1 MRKIAKIILPLSIV
15 LVLAAYTNSFA
26 QNNFLW
32 RIQSK
37 NSTVYALGSIHLL
50 KQDVYPLSNTIENA
64 FDKSESLAVEANVN
78 DIDMANLQ
86 KLLVSAVYAEGDI
99 LDKHVSKNTLEII
112 KKEIDKIGLPPELFY
127 KQKPWLLSL
136 TLESLKLIESGYN
149 PEYGID
155 KYFLSKAAGKKK
167 IIELESIDYQINL
180 LSGLSDSEQ
189 ELFLLYTL
197 KDLQTLVQDADS
209 IVRAWKSGDAKLMDS
224 IIRESSFGDDR
235 FYPIYDKFVVQ
246 RNKNITSV
254 IEAFLKTKGTYFVVV
269 GAAHLSGEKGIIQL
283 LKEKSYA
290 IEQM

>member
-1 MRKIAKIILPLSIV
+1 MINMYQKI
-15 LVLAAYTNSFA
+15 
-26 QNNFLW
+26 LW
-32 RIQSK
+32 
-37 NSTVYALGSIHLL
+37 
-50 KQDVYPLSNTIENA
+50 
-64 FDKSESLAVEANVN
+64 KSL
-78 DIDMANLQ
+78 
-86 KLLVSAVYAEGDI
+86 
-99 LDKHVSKNTLEII
+99 

-167 IIELESIDYQINL
+167 IIELESVDYQINL
-180 LSGLSDSEQ
+180 LSGLNDSEQ
-189 ELFLLYTL
+189 ELFLLYAL
-197 KDLQTLVQDADS
+197 KDIQTLVQDADS

-254 IEAFLKTKGTYFVVV
+254 IEGFLKAKGTYFVVV
-269 GAAHLSGEKGIIQL
+269 GAAHLLGEKGIIQL
-283 LKEKSYA
+283 LKEKGYA

>member
-1 MRKIAKIILPLSIV
+1 MRKIVKIILPVSIV
-15 LVLAAYTNSFA
+15 LILAAYTNSFA

-50 KQDVYPLSNTIENA
+50 KQDAYPLSDTIEKA

-86 KLLVSAVYAEGDI
+86 KLLVSAVYPEGDT
-99 LDKHVSKNTLEII
+99 LDKHVSKNTWEII
-112 KKEIDKIGLPPELFY
+112 KKETDKIGLPPELFD
-127 KQKPWLLSL
+127 KQKPWLLAL
-136 TLESLKLIESGYN
+136 TLESLKLVASGYN

-155 KYFLSKAAGKKK
+155 KYFLSKAASKKK
-167 IIELESIDYQINL
+167 IVELESIDYQINL

-197 KDLQTLVQDADS
+197 KDLQTLVKDADS
-209 IVRAWKSGDAKLMDS
+209 IVRAWKSGDAKLMES

-235 FYPIYDKFVVQ
+235 FYPIYDKLVIQ
-246 RNKNITSV
+246 RNKNITSK
-254 IEAFLKTKGTYFVVV
+254 IEGFLKTKGTYFVVV

-283 LKEKSYA
+283 LKEKGYV